1 MTDKQPQQR
10 HQIGIVGLGVTG
22 PNLMLNM
29 ADPDCSVA
37 DYGFEALSVEEK

>member
-10 HQIGIVGLGVTG
+10 HEIGMVGLGVMG
-22 PNLMLNM
+22 RNLVLNR